1 MHVYLG
7 AGCISASAFKISF
20 YLPHTHTS
28 NAGSS
33 APTLPRPHPPSGH
46 PPSGADT
53 LHPPSPGG
61 GDVQRGSLPGRTSP
75 SGPQPAKP
83 AQLSTRTSLPLAPA
97 KPTHNYQT
105 VHPHLTHC
113 THTHPSPITCRITK
127 YTIKTT
133 QASFKTSNWRAKCQ

>member
-1 MHVYLG
+1 MHVYLEVHVYLG
-7 AGCISASAFKISF
+7 AGCISASALKISF

-33 APTLPRPHPPSGH
+33 R
-46 PPSGADT
+46 
-53 LHPPSPGG
+53 HPPSPGAATLHPHSPGG
-61 GDVQRGSLPGRTSP
+61 GDTQRGEPARQDLP

-97 KPTHNYQT
+97 KPTQLST

-113 THTHPSPITCRITK
+113 THTHPSPITCRITIK
-127 YTIKTT
+127 YTTHT
-133 QASFKTSNWRAKCQ
+133 SFKTSN